1 MESNKIRRAFLD
13 FFESKGHVIVP
24 SAPMV
29 VKGDPTLM
37 FTNAGMNQ
45 FKDIFLGNA
54 PRKYPRAAD
63 TQKCLRVSGKHN
75 DLEEVGH
82 DTYHHTMF
90 EMLGNWS
97 YGDYF
102 KKEAIEWAWELL
114 HGVYKLPADRMY
126 ATVFEGSEEDGV
138 PFDQEAYDY
147 WKQFLPEDHIIRGN
161 KHDNFW
167 EMGETGPCGPCSE
180 IHFDL
185 RDEAEIAAKPGRGMV
200 NEGHPQVIEIWN
212 LVFMQ
217 FNRKANGSL
226 EELPARN
233 VDTGM
238 GFERLCMILQGKKSN
253 YDTDVFQPTIQRIS
267 QLSGKT
273 YGADAKCDVAM
284 RVIADHLRAIAFSIA
299 DGQLPSNVKAGYVIR
314 RILRRAVRYGYTYL
328 GFTEPTICKLV
339 AGLVEQM
346 GGQFPEL
353 KAQQALIE
361 KVIEEEEASFLRTL
375 ATGIN
380 LLDGVVEKTKKEGR
394 ELISGKDAF
403 ELYDTFGFPIDL
415 TELIAREQGVGVDL
429 AAFETELQA
438 QKERSRNAAA
448 VDTDDWV
455 ELFPIRESVFTG
467 YDTLTERVKIARY
480 RRVTTKGKTFYQ
492 LVFDRTPFYGNSGGQ
507 VGDSGYIGSAN
518 ERITIVDTQ
527 KDNNLTVHI
536 AETLPEN
543 PAADFIAVVDEGR
556 RIASANNHS
565 ATHLL
570 HRALRTL
577 LGTHVEQK
585 GSLVSPDY
593 LRFDFSHFQ
602 KVTPE
607 QIREVERMV
616 NAMIRANYP
625 LEENR
630 NSTIDEAR
638 KQGAMMLFGEKYGEV
653 VRTVRFG
660 DSIELCGGTHA
671 SATGNIGYFRILSES
686 AISAG
691 VRRIEAVTGAKA
703 EEFVYVMQD
712 TLQGIQQLVNTPS
725 VMQAVR
731 KMFEDN
737 AELHQ
742 KLEALIKEKIASFV
756 ETMGSE
762 LAVSSDE
769 VTVRV
774 AEVPF
779 AGEHLRDVAFMLRPR
794 LRNVAMVLGTKA
806 DGKVNLAVVL
816 GDDVVARGLNA
827 SEIVREAAREIQ
839 GGGGGQPFFA
849 MAGGK
854 RPEGLDRAMEAA
866 ERLINTK
873 LGR

>member
-1 MESNKIRRAFLD
+1 M
-13 FFESKGHVIVP
+13 
-24 SAPMV
+24 
-29 VKGDPTLM
+29 
-37 FTNAGMNQ
+37 
-45 FKDIFLGNA
+45 
-54 PRKYPRAAD
+54 
-63 TQKCLRVSGKHN
+63 
-75 DLEEVGH
+75 
-82 DTYHHTMF
+82 
-90 EMLGNWS
+90 
-97 YGDYF
+97 
-102 KKEAIEWAWELL
+102 
-114 HGVYKLPADRMY
+114 
-126 ATVFEGSEEDGV
+126 
-138 PFDQEAYDY
+138 
-147 WKQFLPEDHIIRGN
+147 
-161 KHDNFW
+161 
-167 EMGETGPCGPCSE
+167 
-180 IHFDL
+180 
-185 RDEAEIAAKPGRGMV
+185 
-200 NEGHPQVIEIWN
+200 
-212 LVFMQ
+212 
-217 FNRKANGSL
+217 
-226 EELPARN
+226 
-233 VDTGM
+233 
-238 GFERLCMILQGKKSN
+238 
-253 YDTDVFQPTIQRIS
+253 
-267 QLSGKT
+267 
-273 YGADAKCDVAM
+273 
-284 RVIADHLRAIAFSIA
+284 
-299 DGQLPSNVKAGYVIR
+299 
-314 RILRRAVRYGYTYL
+314 
-328 GFTEPTICKLV
+328 
-339 AGLVEQM
+339 
-346 GGQFPEL
+346 
-353 KAQQALIE
+353 
-361 KVIEEEEASFLRTL
+361 
-375 ATGIN
+375 
-380 LLDGVVEKTKKEGR
+380 
-394 ELISGKDAF
+394 
-403 ELYDTFGFPIDL
+403 
-415 TELIAREQGVGVDL
+415 
-429 AAFETELQA
+429 
-438 QKERSRNAAA
+438 
-448 VDTDDWV
+448 
-455 ELFPIRESVFTG
+455 
-467 YDTLTERVKIARY
+467 
-480 RRVTTKGKTFYQ
+480 TTKGKTFYQ

-536 AETLPEN
+536 TETLPEN

>member
-1 MESNKIRRAFLD
+1 MESNKIRQAFLD
-13 FFESKGHVIVP
+13 FFAGKEHAIVP

-114 HGVYKLPADRMY
+114 HDVYRLPAERMY

-147 WKQFLPEDHIIRGN
+147 WKRFLPEDHIIRGN

-185 RDEAEIAAKPGRGMV
+185 RDEAEIAARPGREMV
-200 NEGHPQVIEIWN
+200 NAGHPQVIEIWN

-253 YDTDVFQPTIQRIS
+253 YDTDVFQPAIQRIAA
-267 QLSGKT
+267 LSGKR
-273 YGADAKCDVAM
+273 YGEDAKADVAM

-328 GFTEPTICKLV
+328 GFTEPTICRLV
-339 AGLVEQM
+339 PGLVGQM

-353 KAQQALIE
+353 KAQQELIA
-361 KVIEEEEASFLRTL
+361 KVIEEEEAAFLRTL

-380 LLDGVVEKTKKEGR
+380 LLDGVIERTKKEGGKA
-394 ELISGKDAF
+394 ISGKDAF
-403 ELYDTFGFPIDL
+403 VLYDTFGFPIDL
-415 TELIAREQGVGVDL
+415 TELIAREQGVDVDL
-429 AAFETELQA
+429 EAFEKELQA

-455 ELFPIRESVFTG
+455 ELFPIRESLFTG
-467 YDTLTERVKIARY
+467 YDTLTEQVRIARY
-480 RRVTTKGKTFYQ
+480 RRVTSKNRTSYQ

-507 VGDSGYIGSAN
+507 IGDIGFIESAN
-518 ERITIVDTQ
+518 ERVPVVATEKENGLIIHIVNQ
-527 KDNNLTVHI
+527 
-536 AETLPEN
+536 LPEN
-543 PAADFIAVVDEGR
+543 PEAEFRAVVDAEKR
-556 RIASANNHS
+556 QAAANNHS
-565 ATHLL
+565 ATHLM
-570 HRALRTL
+570 HEALRTV
-577 LGTHVEQK
+577 LGPHVEQK
-585 GSLVSPDY
+585 GSLVSPEM

-607 QIREVERMV
+607 ELRQVERLV
-616 NAMIRANYP
+616 NKAVRANYP
-625 LEENR
+625 LEEKR
-630 NSTIDEAR
+630 DATKEEAEAA
-638 KQGAMMLFGEKYGEV
+638 GAMMLFGEKYGDR
-653 VRTVRFG
+653 VRMVRFG
-660 DSIELCGGTHA
+660 TSVELCGGTHTG
-671 SATGNIGYFRILSES
+671 ATGNIGFFKILNES

-691 VRRIEAVTGAKA
+691 VRRIEAVTGAQAENVLYAA
-703 EEFVYVMQD
+703 EETMRDLGEYLNNAQIV
-712 TLQGIQQLVNTPS
+712 
-725 VMQAVR
+725 QAVK
-731 KMFEDN
+731 KMIENNETLSKELEELRREQVGQWADRIVAST
-737 AELHQ
+737 AE
-742 KLEALIKEKIASFV
+742 
-756 ETMGSE
+756 
-762 LAVSSDE
+762 
-769 VTVRV
+769 
-774 AEVPF
+774 
-779 AGEHLRDVAFMLRPR
+779 RDG
-794 LRNVAMVLGTKA
+794 MVLFTTQSDRRPDFIKDLAYALRSRLPHLVFVVGSRLEGKA
-806 DGKVNLAVVL
+806 QLTVML
-816 GDDVVARGLNA
+816 GEEIVAAGVNA
-827 SEIVREAAREIQ
+827 STVVREAAKLMQ

-849 MAGGK
+849 TAGGK
-854 RPEGLDRAMEAA
+854 NPEGIQAA
-866 ERLINTK
+866 IDKAVELVKTQLK
-873 LGR
+873 